1 MKPLPTRCH
10 LRVDTVD
17 IWLLCLEMKAIMNGG
32 QGAEGF
38 RGLDKKIASKIQE
51 RSPDVVEY
59 DGVSGVAYRF
69 KKTK

>member
-1 MKPLPTRCH
+1 
-10 LRVDTVD
+10 
-17 IWLLCLEMKAIMNGG
+17 MKAIMNGG